1 MVEDQR
7 LVADPLLVI
16 VGPTAVG
23 KTSLAVHLAEALNGE
38 IISADSRQVYRGMD
52 IGTDKASPELR
63 ARVPHHLIDVVQP
76 DEIFTL
82 AQFQRLAYAAIDA
95 ILERASLPLLVG
107 GSGQYVRAVLEGWG
121 VPEVAPQ
128 TRLRQTLDVLR
139 TAELMRWLEVLDPIA
154 AKRVDQRNRRR
165 LIRALEVTLVTGRPI
180 SVQRERSPP
189 RYRILQLGLKLAR
202 PRLYQRIDA
211 RVERMLAEGLL
222 NETRHLAERYGWEVP
237 AMSGL
242 GYAQLGAYL
251 RGEITLLEAEA
262 AIKRETRRL
271 VRQQGNWFKADD
283 PTIRWFDVSEPER
296 TSIAIERFVR
306 EWLDRLR

>member
-16 VGPTAVG
+16 VGPTAAG